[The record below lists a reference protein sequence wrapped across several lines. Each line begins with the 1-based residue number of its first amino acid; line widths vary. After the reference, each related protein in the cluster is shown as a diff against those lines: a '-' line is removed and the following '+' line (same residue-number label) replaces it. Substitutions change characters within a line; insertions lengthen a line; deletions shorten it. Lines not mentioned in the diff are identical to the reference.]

1 MKIILLFLALALGG
15 CDSKEEHA
23 QVRAMTEGMQFSPDS
38 LNEEETQK
46 IVIKAK
52 GISLARLR
60 ESFLLIKYSE
70 QSSLSKCD
78 TINGFEYAIKTIKKG
93 VEYELK
99 PKVALAGGQSY
110 GLYLKEKN
118 SCSLKHKFFIKRA
131 PPKLLSHDLGIGE
144 WPVVA
149 KNRIYFSFIFDQ
161 EIILKDEK
169 SVQLESSDKK
179 ALEIE
184 KIIVRSSKKM
194 IELQINTEQ
203 LQLSGKYQFQF
214 SKISNLDAREAS
226 LNPVKF
232 MVGRGQMLFKEQA
245 PANYL
250 VSDRDIELSWVLN
263 NDHHAE
269 VFFGRDTASTDCL
282 GTPCPRD
289 FPTSLFRPE
298 KNGYLSKMV
307 LPDLEASSD
316 YYVIVRARDHQG
328 TILLSSGMVRTAPS
342 TQISFSEILVDPD
355 ASKVENSGEF
365 IEYFNFSQNDLEFLD
380 LGLVLEDPGAS
391 KECIIAS
398 KKSPLLWPKES
409 YLVIVGG
416 DFDASRYALSDN
428 AQLIRLKQKSLCG
441 GLSNNKAKTIKLVD
455 EHLRVLDRYNGH
467 LWPGQADQS
476 IKKLNLRGLNEA
488 PNYCYS
494 SPSPGATGEGC

>member
-149 KNRIYFSFIFDQ
+149 KNRIYFSFISYDF
-161 EIILKDEK
+161 ILP
-169 SVQLESSDKK
+169 S
-179 ALEIE
+179 
-184 KIIVRSSKKM
+184 
-194 IELQINTEQ
+194 
-203 LQLSGKYQFQF
+203 FQQ
-214 SKISNLDAREAS
+214 
-226 LNPVKF
+226 V
-232 MVGRGQMLFKEQA
+232 
-245 PANYL
+245 
-250 VSDRDIELSWVLN
+250 
-263 NDHHAE
+263 
-269 VFFGRDTASTDCL
+269 
-282 GTPCPRD
+282 
-289 FPTSLFRPE
+289 
-298 KNGYLSKMV
+298 
-307 LPDLEASSD
+307 
-316 YYVIVRARDHQG
+316 
-328 TILLSSGMVRTAPS
+328 
-342 TQISFSEILVDPD
+342 
-355 ASKVENSGEF
+355 
-365 IEYFNFSQNDLEFLD
+365 
-380 LGLVLEDPGAS
+380 
-391 KECIIAS
+391 
-398 KKSPLLWPKES
+398 PL
-409 YLVIVGG
+409 
-416 DFDASRYALSDN
+416 
-428 AQLIRLKQKSLCG
+428 
-441 GLSNNKAKTIKLVD
+441 
-455 EHLRVLDRYNGH
+455 
-467 LWPGQADQS
+467 
-476 IKKLNLRGLNEA
+476 
-488 PNYCYS
+488 
-494 SPSPGATGEGC
+494 